1 MLTTV
6 HRFRWAACQLDA
18 LAQCVTRGKV
28 RRALQDLPKTLD
40 ETYARILH
48 AIEEGQNAEE
58 ALKILTWLSYAER
71 PLTTAEV
78 SQVTGIVIGEE
89 CRFDED
95 EVLEDSND
103 ILRICSSFVS
113 IATAGPGSNNSDD
126 DDDDRTYDQIFDGE
140 QGPGPEMM
148 YVRLAH
154 FSVKEYLIST
164 RPSIERYKLSAQESH
179 ETLATCCLVYLLH
192 FNQDE
197 WQNPDCESIFSLA
210 RYASRFWTEHARV
223 SGMRSNQQRDLSTE
237 IFTQNSTA
245 FLAWMRFF
253 EIDRPWDRNPDI
265 RRTLFAL
272 PKPLY
277 VASHEGLA
285 QAVSAILAAG
295 AEVNAQGGRLGNAL
309 QAASSGG
316 HEQVVQMLLAAG
328 AEVNAQGGHF
338 GNALQAASSRGDEK
352 VVQML
357 LAVGAEVNAQGGHF
371 GNALQAAS
379 SLGQEK
385 VVQMLLD
392 AGAETINTPVA

>member
-154 FSVKEYLIST
+154 FSVKEYLISA

-295 AEVNAQGGRLGNAL
+295 AEVNAQGG
-309 QAASSGG
+309 
-316 HEQVVQMLLAAG
+316 
-328 AEVNAQGGHF
+328 
-338 GNALQAASSRGDEK
+338 
-352 VVQML
+352 
-357 LAVGAEVNAQGGHF
+357 HF